1 MGKKEFF
8 KGALLGALIGTA
20 AALLTTK
27 KTGAERRAELKKMS
41 SDLFAKILK
50 EVEKMKVV
58 SKEKYEEVVE
68 KAVAEYG
75 KRKKM
80 AASQI
85 KEVMEELKSKWTDI
99 QKHVK

>member
-27 KTGAERRAELKKMS
+27 KTGAQRRAELKKMS

-58 SKEKYEEVVE
+58 SKEKYEAVVE
-68 KAVAEYG
+68 KAVREYG
-75 KRKKM
+75 KKRNM
-80 AASQI
+80 AKTQI
-85 KEVMEELKSKWTDI
+85 NAVVEDLKGKWTDVK
-99 QKHVK
+99 KHVK

>member
-50 EVEKMKVV
+50 EVEKMKTL

-68 KAVAEYG
+68 KAVREYG
-75 KRKKM
+75 KRRNM
-80 AASQI
+80 AKAQI
-85 KEVMEELKSKWTDI
+85 NAVAEDLKGKWADVK
-99 QKHVK
+99 KHVK

>member
-41 SDLFAKILK
+41 SDLFSKLLK
-50 EVEKMKVV
+50 EVEKMKVM
-58 SKEKYEEVVE
+58 SKEKYEEMVE
-68 KAVAEYG
+68 KVVAEYG
-75 KRKKM
+75 KKKKM
-80 AASQI
+80 AAKQI
-85 KEVMEELKSKWTDI
+85 KELMDELKGKWADI
-99 QKHVK
+99 QKHMK

>member
-1 MGKKEFF
+1 MGKKDFL
-8 KGALLGALIGTA
+8 KGALIGALIGTA

-27 KTGAERRAELKKMS
+27 KTGKERKAELKKMS

-58 SKEKYEEVVE
+58 SKEKYNTVVK
-68 KAVAEYG
+68 KAVMEYG

-80 AASQI
+80 AEAQVA
-85 KEVMEELKSKWTDI
+85 EVVEELQGKWTDI
-99 QKHVK
+99 QKHLK

>member
-27 KTGAERRAELKKMS
+27 KTGEERRAELKKMS

-50 EVEKMKVV
+50 EVEKMKVM

-68 KAVAEYG
+68 KAVEEYG
-75 KRKKM
+75 KKKNM
-80 AASQI
+80 AKTQV
-85 KEVMEELKSKWTDI
+85 EVVLEDLKGKWDDVK
-99 QKHVK
+99 KHLK

>member
-27 KTGAERRAELKKMS
+27 KTGEERRAELKKMS

-50 EVEKMKVV
+50 EVEKMKVM

-68 KAVAEYG
+68 KAVVEYG

-80 AASQI
+80 AKTQVQ
-85 KEVMEELKSKWTDI
+85 EVMEELKSKWADI
-99 QKHVK
+99 QKHMK

>member
-1 MGKKEFF
+1 MGKKDFF

-50 EVEKMKVV
+50 EVEKMKVM
-58 SKEKYEEVVE
+58 SKEKYDEVVE
-68 KAVAEYG
+68 KAVKEYG
-75 KRKKM
+75 KKKNL
-80 AASQI
+80 AEAKV
-85 KEVMEELKSKWTDI
+85 KEVAAELKGKWSEI
-99 QKHVK
+99 QKHLK

>member
-27 KTGAERRAELKKMS
+27 KTGEERRAELKKMS

-50 EVEKMKVV
+50 EVEKMKVM

-68 KAVAEYG
+68 KAVVEYG

-80 AASQI
+80 AEKQI
-85 KEVMEELKSKWTDI
+85 QEVMAELKSKWSDI
-99 QKHVK
+99 QKHMK